1 MTDNKTA
8 LPLPSEAA
16 DRLIA
21 AHDGDVALLYL
32 YIARTGAL
40 DAERAAGALCRTR
53 ARSTRPRK
61 SCAAWASGGG
71 PRTPRP
77 RLPQLVPEDTLP
89 EYRAEDLI
97 RFAAE
102 DPKLEAIYREAEQVF
117 GRKLS
122 PSDMKML
129 AGLYKH
135 LGLPAEVLFTL
146 LHYCA
151 ERAAERRPGS
161 VPSPRSVEK
170 EGYDWAN
177 REIMTLEQADD
188 YIRFRREQ
196 RELTVQVKE
205 VLNIRGRELSKT
217 EREYVER
224 WIAMGFSPEAVAI
237 AYDRTLIK
245 LGKLH
250 WSYMDKIFQS
260 WHAKKLHTPAEIEAG
275 DSRRRAPAAEAR
287 RKRPRRAGG
296 TGRDLRTRLNG
307 RSACMPYDGKL
318 LAQAREALEQRRAD
332 NAAEQQRRLSLVYA
346 RDPEIEQIDLRLR
359 RQMAELVRLTVSR
372 APDLA
377 EKLEV
382 LKHDNLELQAD
393 RAERLTALGLPIDYL
408 DEIVSCPI
416 CRDTGMDG
424 AQPCR
429 CLKKLYNQALTKEL
443 SALLRHGDESFE
455 RFDLS
460 LYDEQ
465 PLEGRFVS
473 PRFAMEPH
481 L

>member
-1 MTDNKTA
+1 MTENKTA
-8 LPLPSEAA
+8 FPLPAEAA

-40 DAERAAGALCRTR
+40 DAERAAGALCRT
-53 ARSTRPRK
+53 AREIDAAAEKLRRMGLLDGMPAPLSPR
-61 SCAAWASGGG
+61 
-71 PRTPRP
+71 
-77 RLPQLVPEDTLP
+77 RLPEDTLP

-102 DPKLEAIYREAEQVF
+102 DPQLEAIYREAEQVF

-122 PSDMKML
+122 PADMKML

-188 YIRFRREQ
+188 YIRLRREQ
-196 RELTVQVKE
+196 RELTGQVKE
-205 VLNIRGRELSKT
+205 ALNIRGRDLSKT

-224 WIAMGFSPEAVAI
+224 WLGMGFLPEAVAI
-237 AYDRTLIK
+237 AYDRTVVK

-275 DSRRRAPAAEAR
+275 DSRRAAA
-287 RKRPRRAGG
+287 ASGG
-296 TGRDLRTRLNG
+296 RT
-307 RSACMPYDGKL
+307 PVTPEDYVFPDKL
-318 LAQAREALEQRRAD
+318 
-332 NAAEQQRRLSLVYA
+332 
-346 RDPEIEQIDLRLR
+346 
-359 RQMAELVRLTVSR
+359 
-372 APDLA
+372 
-377 EKLEV
+377 
-382 LKHDNLELQAD
+382 
-393 RAERLTALGLPIDYL
+393 
-408 DEIVSCPI
+408 
-416 CRDTGMDG
+416 
-424 AQPCR
+424 
-429 CLKKLYNQALTKEL
+429 
-443 SALLRHGDESFE
+443 
-455 RFDLS
+455 
-460 LYDEQ
+460 
-465 PLEGRFVS
+465 
-473 PRFAMEPH
+473 
-481 L
+481 

>member
-1 MTDNKTA
+1 MTENKTA

-40 DAERAAGALCRTR
+40 DAERAAGALCRT
-53 ARSTRPRK
+53 AHEID
-61 SCAAWASGGG
+61 AAAEKLRRMGLLDRLPASVS
-71 PRTPRP
+71 
-77 RLPQLVPEDTLP
+77 PQLVPEDTLP

-205 VLNIRGRELSKT
+205 VLNIRGREMSKT

-275 DSRRRAPAAEAR
+275 DSRRRALAVE
-287 RKRPRRAGG
+287 GS
-296 TGRDLRTRLNG
+296 RT
-307 RSACMPYDGKL
+307 PVTPEDYVFPDKL
-318 LAQAREALEQRRAD
+318 
-332 NAAEQQRRLSLVYA
+332 
-346 RDPEIEQIDLRLR
+346 
-359 RQMAELVRLTVSR
+359 
-372 APDLA
+372 
-377 EKLEV
+377 
-382 LKHDNLELQAD
+382 
-393 RAERLTALGLPIDYL
+393 
-408 DEIVSCPI
+408 
-416 CRDTGMDG
+416 
-424 AQPCR
+424 
-429 CLKKLYNQALTKEL
+429 
-443 SALLRHGDESFE
+443 
-455 RFDLS
+455 
-460 LYDEQ
+460 
-465 PLEGRFVS
+465 
-473 PRFAMEPH
+473 
-481 L
+481 

>member
-40 DAERAAGALCRTR
+40 DAERAAGALCRT
-53 ARSTRPRK
+53 AREID
-61 SCAAWASGGG
+61 AAAEKLRRMGLLDSL
-71 PRTPRP
+71 PAPVS
-77 RLPQLVPEDTLP
+77 PQLVPEDTLP

-151 ERAAERRPGS
+151 ERAAEHRPGS

-250 WSYMDKIFQS
+250 WSYVPRRRR
-260 WHAKKLHTPAEIEAG
+260 AAG
-275 DSRRRAPAAEAR
+275 RRSRRR
-287 RKRPRRAGG
+287 
-296 TGRDLRTRLNG
+296 TTSFRT
-307 RSACMPYDGKL
+307 
-318 LAQAREALEQRRAD
+318 
-332 NAAEQQRRLSLVYA
+332 
-346 RDPEIEQIDLRLR
+346 
-359 RQMAELVRLTVSR
+359 
-372 APDLA
+372 
-377 EKLEV
+377 
-382 LKHDNLELQAD
+382 
-393 RAERLTALGLPIDYL
+393 
-408 DEIVSCPI
+408 
-416 CRDTGMDG
+416 
-424 AQPCR
+424 
-429 CLKKLYNQALTKEL
+429 
-443 SALLRHGDESFE
+443 SFE
-455 RFDLS
+455 CERGVFD
-460 LYDEQ
+460 
-465 PLEGRFVS
+465 
-473 PRFAMEPH
+473 AI
-481 L
+481 

>member
-40 DAERAAGALCRTR
+40 DAERAAGALCRT
-53 ARSTRPRK
+53 AREID
-61 SCAAWASGGG
+61 AAAEKLRRMGLLDRLPASVS
-71 PRTPRP
+71 
-77 RLPQLVPEDTLP
+77 PQLVPEDTLP

-122 PSDMKML
+122 PADMKML

-188 YIRFRREQ
+188 YMRFRREQ

-224 WIAMGFSPEAVAI
+224 WLAMGFSPEAVAI

-275 DSRRRAPAAEAR
+275 DSRRRALAVE
-287 RKRPRRAGG
+287 GS
-296 TGRDLRTRLNG
+296 RT
-307 RSACMPYDGKL
+307 PVTPEDYVFPDKL
-318 LAQAREALEQRRAD
+318 
-332 NAAEQQRRLSLVYA
+332 
-346 RDPEIEQIDLRLR
+346 
-359 RQMAELVRLTVSR
+359 
-372 APDLA
+372 
-377 EKLEV
+377 
-382 LKHDNLELQAD
+382 
-393 RAERLTALGLPIDYL
+393 
-408 DEIVSCPI
+408 
-416 CRDTGMDG
+416 
-424 AQPCR
+424 
-429 CLKKLYNQALTKEL
+429 
-443 SALLRHGDESFE
+443 
-455 RFDLS
+455 
-460 LYDEQ
+460 
-465 PLEGRFVS
+465 
-473 PRFAMEPH
+473 
-481 L
+481 

>member
-1 MTDNKTA
+1 MTENKTA
-8 LPLPSEAA
+8 FPLPAEAA
-16 DRLIA
+16 DLLIA

-40 DAERAAGALCRTR
+40 DAERAAGALCRT
-53 ARSTRPRK
+53 AREIDAAAEKLRRMGLLDGMPAPVSTQR
-61 SCAAWASGGG
+61 
-71 PRTPRP
+71 
-77 RLPQLVPEDTLP
+77 VPEDTLP

-102 DPKLEAIYREAEQVF
+102 DPQLQAIYREAEQVF

-122 PSDMKML
+122 PADMKML

-196 RELTVQVKE
+196 RELTGQVKE
-205 VLNIRGRELSKT
+205 VLNIRGRDLSKT

-224 WIAMGFSPEAVAI
+224 WLGMGFPPEAVAI
-237 AYDRTLIK
+237 AYDRTLVK

-260 WHAKKLHTPAEIEAG
+260 WHAKRLHTPAAIEAG
-275 DSRRRAPAAEAR
+275 DSRRRAPAA
-287 RKRPRRAGG
+287 GG
-296 TGRDLRTRLNG
+296 AANSGRVDLR
-307 RSACMPYDGKL
+307 
-318 LAQAREALEQRRAD
+318 E
-332 NAAEQQRRLSLVYA
+332 
-346 RDPEIEQIDLRLR
+346 
-359 RQMAELVRLTVSR
+359 
-372 APDLA
+372 
-377 EKLEV
+377 
-382 LKHDNLELQAD
+382 
-393 RAERLTALGLPIDYL
+393 L
-408 DEIVSCPI
+408 DEI
-416 CRDTGMDG
+416 
-424 AQPCR
+424 
-429 CLKKLYNQALTKEL
+429 
-443 SALLRHGDESFE
+443 
-455 RFDLS
+455 FDKI
-460 LYDEQ
+460 
-465 PLEGRFVS
+465 
-473 PRFAMEPH
+473 
-481 L
+481 

>member
-1 MTDNKTA
+1 MTENKTA
-8 LPLPSEAA
+8 LSLPIEAA

-40 DAERAAGALCRTR
+40 DAERAAGALCRT
-53 ARSTRPRK
+53 AREID
-61 SCAAWASGGG
+61 AAAEKLRRMGLLDGMPAPIS
-71 PRTPRP
+71 
-77 RLPQLVPEDTLP
+77 PQLVPEDTLP

-122 PSDMKML
+122 PADMKML

-177 REIMTLEQADD
+177 REIMTLEQADE

-196 RELTVQVKE
+196 RELTGQVKE
-205 VLNIRGRELSKT
+205 ALNIRGRELSKT

-224 WIAMGFSPEAVAI
+224 WLGMGFLPEAVAI
-237 AYDRTLIK
+237 AYDRTIIK

-275 DSRRRAPAAEAR
+275 DSLRRAPAA
-287 RKRPRRAGG
+287 GG
-296 TGRDLRTRLNG
+296 GRTPVTPEDYVF
-307 RSACMPYDGKL
+307 PDKL
-318 LAQAREALEQRRAD
+318 
-332 NAAEQQRRLSLVYA
+332 
-346 RDPEIEQIDLRLR
+346 
-359 RQMAELVRLTVSR
+359 
-372 APDLA
+372 
-377 EKLEV
+377 
-382 LKHDNLELQAD
+382 
-393 RAERLTALGLPIDYL
+393 
-408 DEIVSCPI
+408 
-416 CRDTGMDG
+416 
-424 AQPCR
+424 
-429 CLKKLYNQALTKEL
+429 
-443 SALLRHGDESFE
+443 
-455 RFDLS
+455 
-460 LYDEQ
+460 
-465 PLEGRFVS
+465 
-473 PRFAMEPH
+473 
-481 L
+481 